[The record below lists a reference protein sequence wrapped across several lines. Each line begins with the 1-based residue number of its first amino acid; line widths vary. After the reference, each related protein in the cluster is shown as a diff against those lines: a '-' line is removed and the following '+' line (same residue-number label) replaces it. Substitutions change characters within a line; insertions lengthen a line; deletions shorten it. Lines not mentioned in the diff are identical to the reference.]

1 MSLVKKNKQRL
12 APWSSPMINPWSN
25 TMLKSFFSADDFFND
40 DFFEEDSLMPA
51 MNVKETKDQLKVEL
65 AAPGFSK
72 KDFEVT
78 VDDDVLHVS
87 AEKSKEKE
95 EEDKETG
102 YSRKEFSYNSFKR
115 SLKLPVAINQ
125 DQKVKATYDN
135 GILKI
140 ALKKITKAK
149 EDHTMKIEVA

>member
-1 MSLVKKNKQRL
+1 MSLIKTNKQRL
-12 APWSSPMINPWSN
+12 FPWNSPMINPWSN
-25 TMLKSFFSADDFFND
+25 TMLKSFFSDDDFFND

-51 MNVKETKDQLKVEL
+51 LNVRETKDLLKVEV

-78 VDDDVLHVS
+78 LDEDVLQIS
-87 AEKSKEKE
+87 AEKSKEE
-95 EEDKETG
+95 EKEDKDIG

-115 SLKLPVAINQ
+115 SLRLPVAINQ
-125 DQKVKATYDN
+125 EQKVKATYEN

-140 ALKKITKAK
+140 ALKKIKEVK
-149 EDHTMKIEVA
+149 EDHSLKIEVA

>member
-1 MSLVKKNKQRL
+1 MSLIKRNKQRL
-12 APWSSPMINPWSN
+12 FPWDSPMINPWTN
-25 TMLKSFFSADDFFND
+25 TMLKSFFNADDFFND

-51 MNVKETKDQLKVEL
+51 MNVHETEDLLKVEL

-78 VDDDVLHVS
+78 LDEDVLHIS
-87 AEKSKEKE
+87 AEKSKKEE

-102 YSRKEFSYNSFKR
+102 YSRREFSYNSFRR

-125 DQKVKATYDN
+125 EQKVKATYDK

-140 ALKKITKAK
+140 ALKKIKEVK

>member
-1 MSLVKKNKQRL
+1 MSLIKNKQRL
-12 APWSSPMINPWSN
+12 FPWNSPMINPWNN
-25 TMLKSFFSADDFFND
+25 TMLSSFFSTDEFFND

-51 MNVKETKDQLKVEL
+51 MNVEETKDKLKVEL

-78 VDDDVLHVS
+78 LDEDILHIS
-87 AEKSKEKE
+87 AEKSKKEE

-102 YSRKEFSYNSFKR
+102 YSRKEFSYTSFKR
-115 SLKLPVAINQ
+115 SFKLPVAINQ
-125 DQKVKATYDN
+125 DEKVRAIYDN

-140 ALKKITKAK
+140 ALNKIKEVKEIPTK
-149 EDHTMKIEVA
+149 KIEVA